1 MLGNETRTEATVTF
15 RQEGWKETGTV
26 DSEEILMRL
35 LVLSGATNIE
45 VFYTVT
51 LFEIEIIKS
60 WQWIVIVTGLKGSG
74 GDCYGELF
82 KCNVCEWGQQVGYD
96 TFNTLKAH
104 HHHQRHQ
111 QL

>member
-45 VFYTVT
+45 VCYTVT
-51 LFEIEIIKS
+51 LFDRMKLKS
-60 WQWIVIVTGLKGSG
+60 SNRGSG
-74 GDCYGELF
+74 L
-82 KCNVCEWGQQVGYD
+82 
-96 TFNTLKAH
+96 
-104 HHHQRHQ
+104 
-111 QL
+111 